1 MGCGSPRLSSN
12 LTTEKRIL
20 VREFLHWA
28 AGKSWKSPNGMEDVP
43 VRWEDHLDVPLRW
56 TWLPEGRLK
65 NTTSWHVMAR
75 SFNFPTFWICLVLLR
90 LRFHDW
96 LGVAMTP
103 FWSFR
108 QARGI
113 LLRTAPRHR
122 LPDSM
127 GLFENFRNVA
137 ESSGYN
143 FMLPMNWII
152 YVLMSFYHFFR
163 QTNPYWTP
171 QNVEVIQKYMGTLT
185 RNHFV
190 GGWTTPWAT
199 KQVGQGGCWIILNP
213 KTVGYHWVLTNN
225 LKSIYY
231 Q

>member
-1 MGCGSPRLSSN
+1 MYEDLFFTDYQTVNAMLWLMNEVRLKRFVAPRVKISFRLPDIFRWIPRMSMTSSTRSVVLRGRWAVAAPGCH
-12 LTTEKRIL
+12 RIWPQKL
-20 VREFLHWA
+20 GDFGEGETLHWEIH
-28 AGKSWKSPNGMEDVP
+28 GNPWKSPNGMEDVP
-43 VRWEDHLDVPLRW
+43 VRWEDHLEDVTDLRW

-75 SFNFPTFWICLVLLR
+75 SWKQKSTFWICLVLIR

-108 QARGI
+108 QAGGI

-137 ESSGYN
+137 ESMQWVQLHASHELN
-143 FMLPMNWII
+143 NICVDEFLQ
-152 YVLMSFYHFFR
+152 FF
-163 QTNPYWTP
+163 
-171 QNVEVIQKYMGTLT
+171 
-185 RNHFV
+185 
-190 GGWTTPWAT
+190 
-199 KQVGQGGCWIILNP
+199 
-213 KTVGYHWVLTNN
+213 
-225 LKSIYY
+225 
-231 Q
+231 